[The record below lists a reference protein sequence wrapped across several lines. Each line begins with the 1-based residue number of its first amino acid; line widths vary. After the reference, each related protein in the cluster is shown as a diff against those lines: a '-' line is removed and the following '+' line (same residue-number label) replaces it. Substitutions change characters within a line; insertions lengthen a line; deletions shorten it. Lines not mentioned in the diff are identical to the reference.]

1 MKIFL
6 VVVIV
11 LCIITLVNVLIES
24 YRENRRISF
33 SNYQLHD
40 RRIRKKARIVMISDL
55 HNAEFGK
62 DNEKLISCIEK
73 INPDFILVAGDII
86 VVKPGL
92 TVDIGIHFLNEL
104 GKRFPVYMGKGNH
117 EMRASIYEKYGDMWN
132 RLYEGTKDNITWLIN
147 ESVHL
152 DEYNVTIYGLDMK
165 TEYYRRFKKLD
176 MDEEYLLNELPPISR
191 SDSNIL
197 IGHDPDYFE
206 EYSRWGADLTVSGH
220 VHGGLVILPF
230 LGGVISP
237 MIRLFPKYYKGLY
250 SCDGHN
256 MIVCAGLGLHTI
268 RIRVNNEPDL
278 VTINL
283 SR

>member
-86 VVKPGL
+86 VGKPGL
-92 TVDIGIHFLNEL
+92 TVDIGIQ
-104 GKRFPVYMGKGNH
+104 P
-117 EMRASIYEKYGDMWN
+117 
-132 RLYEGTKDNITWLIN
+132 
-147 ESVHL
+147 
-152 DEYNVTIYGLDMK
+152 
-165 TEYYRRFKKLD
+165 
-176 MDEEYLLNELPPISR
+176 
-191 SDSNIL
+191 
-197 IGHDPDYFE
+197 
-206 EYSRWGADLTVSGH
+206 
-220 VHGGLVILPF
+220 
-230 LGGVISP
+230 
-237 MIRLFPKYYKGLY
+237 
-250 SCDGHN
+250 
-256 MIVCAGLGLHTI
+256 AGLIFADGS
-268 RIRVNNEPDL
+268 VCG
-278 VTINL
+278 
-283 SR
+283 

>member
-86 VVKPGL
+86 VGKP
-92 TVDIGIHFLNEL
+92 
-104 GKRFPVYMGKGNH
+104 
-117 EMRASIYEKYGDMWN
+117 
-132 RLYEGTKDNITWLIN
+132 
-147 ESVHL
+147 
-152 DEYNVTIYGLDMK
+152 
-165 TEYYRRFKKLD
+165 
-176 MDEEYLLNELPPISR
+176 
-191 SDSNIL
+191 
-197 IGHDPDYFE
+197 
-206 EYSRWGADLTVSGH
+206 
-220 VHGGLVILPF
+220 
-230 LGGVISP
+230 
-237 MIRLFPKYYKGLY
+237 
-250 SCDGHN
+250 
-256 MIVCAGLGLHTI
+256 
-268 RIRVNNEPDL
+268 
-278 VTINL
+278 
-283 SR
+283 

>member
-86 VVKPGL
+86 VGKPGL

-176 MDEEYLLNELPPISR
+176 MDEE
-191 SDSNIL
+191 
-197 IGHDPDYFE
+197 
-206 EYSRWGADLTVSGH
+206 
-220 VHGGLVILPF
+220 
-230 LGGVISP
+230 
-237 MIRLFPKYYKGLY
+237 
-250 SCDGHN
+250 
-256 MIVCAGLGLHTI
+256 
-268 RIRVNNEPDL
+268 
-278 VTINL
+278 
-283 SR
+283 